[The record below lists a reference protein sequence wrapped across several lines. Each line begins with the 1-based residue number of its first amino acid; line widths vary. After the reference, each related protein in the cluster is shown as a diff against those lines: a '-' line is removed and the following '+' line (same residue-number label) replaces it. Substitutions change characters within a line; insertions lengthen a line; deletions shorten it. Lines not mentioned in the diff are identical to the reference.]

1 MTEQEL
7 YRCESHERRVAILED
22 KVNDQHTETQLLRN
36 DLEAQAKNI
45 DRITDMVESA
55 TKKIEEIIPKLEIS
69 NAYRTGIMF
78 VIAIVGSKIFEIIIS
93 KIFK

>member
-1 MTEQEL
+1 MTEQEA
-7 YRCESHERRVAILED
+7 YRCESHERRVTILED
-22 KVNDQHTETQLLRN
+22 KVSAQHTETQLLRN

-45 DRITDMVESA
+45 DRITNMVECA

-78 VIAIVGSKIFEIIIS
+78 VVAIVGSKIFEIIIS

>member
-7 YRCESHERRVAILED
+7 YRCESHERRVSSLEERVHIQD
-22 KVNDQHTETQLLRN
+22 KATEVLSN
-36 DLEAQAKNI
+36 DLKTLSRNVE
-45 DRITDMVESA
+45 RITNMVECA
-55 TKKIEEIIPKLEIS
+55 TKKIDEIIPKLEIS

-78 VIAIVGSKIFEIIIS
+78 VIAIVGSKIFEIIIT

>member
-1 MTEQEL
+1 MTEKEL
-7 YRCESHERRVAILED
+7 YRCESHERRVSILED
-22 KVNDQHTETQLLRN
+22 KVTVQYTETQLIKN
-36 DLEAQAKNI
+36 DLKIQAENI
-45 DRITDMVESA
+45 DRITAMVESA
-55 TKKIEEIIPKLEIS
+55 AKKIEEIIPKLEVS